1 MTLINWLAL
10 PVLSV
15 GLVAAAA
22 AACPKEQVRIG
33 WEPWAP
39 YSVQEGGEYTGLDLD
54 IAKAVLAD
62 MGCKVEF
69 VQRPW
74 KRLLLEI
81 EQGKVDMTA
90 SASRNAEREQYGYFS
105 QPYRTESVVLFVG
118 AGQSANYGAING
130 LKDIA
135 GMDFDLGVARGYYY
149 GEEYAALEQDAAFKS
164 KLNSAGDDV
173 TNYKKL
179 AAGRLDGFLADPFSA
194 AAGLKELG
202 LSDKV
207 ETHST
212 VYSDDIYF
220 LISRKSSS
228 QAFVDAFN
236 QSLTAMKSDGRLQ
249 GIIDQYLN

>member
-1 MTLINWLAL
+1 MSFIKWLGL

-15 GLVAAAA
+15 GLVAGVA

-39 YSVQEGGEYTGLDLD
+39 YSVQENGEYTGIDLD

-62 MGCKVEF
+62 MGCQVEF

-90 SASRNAEREQYGYFS
+90 SASRTDEREKFGYFS
-105 QPYRTESVVLFVG
+105 LPYRTESVVMFVA
-118 AGQSANYGAING
+118 AGQSSNYSNISS

-135 GMDFDLGVARGYYY
+135 ATEFKLGVARGYYY
-149 GEEYAALEQDAAFKS
+149 GEEYAALENTAEFADNLQ
-164 KLNSAGDDV
+164 SAGDDA

-179 AAGRLDGFLADPFSA
+179 AANRLDGILADPFSA

-207 ETHST
+207 EKHST
-212 VYSDDIYF
+212 IYSDNIYF
-220 LISRKSSS
+220 LMSRQSIS
-228 QAFVDAFN
+228 QAFVESFN
-236 QSLTAMKSDGRLQ
+236 QSLQSMKSDGRLQ
-249 GIIDQYLN
+249 SIIDQYLN

>member
-1 MTLINWLAL
+1 MLKLTSIAL
-10 PVLSV
+10 SAL
-15 GLVAAAA
+15 LAAAA
-22 AACPKEQVRIG
+22 QPVLAACPKDQVRIG

-39 YSVQEGGEYTGLDLD
+39 YSVQENGEYTGLDLD

-62 MGCKVEF
+62 MGCNVEF

-90 SASRNAEREQYGYFS
+90 SASRNAEREQYGFFS
-105 QPYRTESVVLFVG
+105 EPYRTESVVLFVG
-118 AGQSANYGAING
+118 AGQSANYSNIQG

-135 GMDFDLGVARGYYY
+135 AADFDLGIARGYYY
-149 GEEYAALEQDAAFKS
+149 GEEYAALESDPSFKDN
-164 KLNSAGDDV
+164 LQSAGDDV

-179 AAGRLDGFLADPFSA
+179 AAKRLDGFLADPFSA
-194 AAGLKELG
+194 AASLKELG

-207 ETHST
+207 EQHATI
-212 VYSDDIYF
+212 YSDDIYF

-236 QSLTAMKSDGRLQ
+236 QSLSAMKADGRIQ
-249 GIIDQYLN
+249 TIIDQYLN